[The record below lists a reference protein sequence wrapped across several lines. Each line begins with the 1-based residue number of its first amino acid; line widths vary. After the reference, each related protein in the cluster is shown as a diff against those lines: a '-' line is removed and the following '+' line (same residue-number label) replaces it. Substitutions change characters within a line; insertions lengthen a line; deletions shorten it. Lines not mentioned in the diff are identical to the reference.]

1 MRYLELDG
9 VKLSVVGLGCWQ
21 FGERGWG
28 YGQEF
33 GPKDSLAII
42 RRALELGVTVLDTA
56 ELYGWGASEGLVGA
70 AIQDWDEPIFL
81 ASKFLPL
88 MPVPGVMEAHCRR
101 SLERLDRTALDLYQV
116 HFPNPLVP
124 LWVQMDGL
132 RRVLKEGL
140 SRHVGVSN
148 FSLSRWRRAERLLGS
163 PIISNQVRYNLLQ
176 RKPEQGLIDFAS
188 RTSHLIIAYSPLAQ
202 GALSGRY
209 RKGEVPAGVRKN
221 NPLFTD
227 EGLAAA
233 EPVVE
238 SLREVAAAH
247 GATPSQIALAYL
259 IAQPRVLVIPGAK
272 SIAQLEANV
281 AAAEIRLAPEEILAL
296 RRAADLFQMSKG
308 RMAAQMLGGF
318 LRQGEPTTAERRR

>member
-1 MRYLELDG
+1 MRYLEVDQA
-9 VKLSVVGLGCWQ
+9 KLSVVGLGCWQ

-56 ELYGWGASEGLVGA
+56 ELYGSGASESLVGT
-70 AIQDWDEPIFL
+70 AIQDWDQPLFV

-88 MPVPGVMEAHCRR
+88 LPVPSVMVSHCRR
-101 SLERLDRTALDLYQV
+101 SLDRLDLSSLDLYQL
-116 HFPNPLVP
+116 HFPNPLIP
-124 LWVQMDGL
+124 LGVQMAGL
-132 RRVLKEGL
+132 RRILREGL

-148 FSLSRWRRAERLLGS
+148 FSLSRWRRAERLLGA
-163 PIISNQVRYNLLQ
+163 PIIANQVRYNLLQ
-176 RKPEQGLIDFAS
+176 RKPERGLVEYAQ

-209 RKGEVPAGVRKN
+209 RPGQVPAGVRRTN
-221 NPLFTD
+221 SLFTP

-233 EPVVE
+233 APVVE
-238 SLREVAAAH
+238 TLREVAAGH
-247 GATPSQIALAYL
+247 GATPAQVALAYL

-281 AAAEIRLAPEEILAL
+281 AAADLQLTEDEILAL
-296 RRAADLFQMSKG
+296 RRSADLFQMSKG
-308 RMAAQMLGGF
+308 RMAAQMLGGW
-318 LRQGEPTTAERRR
+318 LHQGGPAAG